1 MAIQIYVE
9 SGKPIHIGR
18 MGENLA
24 VTINFDIK
32 YFLDNFGNTGNF
44 KILLLQDELI
54 EIEEDLEVNNNL
66 LKWTIISDYTLK
78 KGEGKCQVVYQVDSL
93 ISKSEIFEIFVSEG
107 FDGGNI

>member
-1 MAIQIYVE
+1 MAIQIYAE

-32 YFLDNFGNTGNF
+32 YFLDNFGSTGDF
-44 KILLLQDELI
+44 KVLLLQDELN
-54 EIEEDLEVNNNL
+54 EIENNLEVSNNL
-66 LKWTIISDYTLK
+66 LKWTVTDNYTLK
-78 KGEGKCQVVYQVDSL
+78 KGKGKCQIVYTVNNL